1 MSAWHLRVRVT
12 PRAGRNEV
20 ESWDGETLRIRV
32 TAPPA
37 EGQANE
43 ACRELL
49 AKSLGIAKSAIVLVQ
64 GARSRDKTFLVEQ
77 GEPAM
82 LDRFSATGRLQFDK

>member
-1 MSAWHLRVRVT
+1 MSAWTLKVRVT
-12 PRAGRNEV
+12 PRASRNEI
-20 ESWDGETLRIRV
+20 EGWDGETLRIRV

-49 AKSLGIAKSAIVLVQ
+49 AKALGVPKSRIALVQ
-64 GARSRDKTFLVEQ
+64 GAHHREKVFRVEGGDPQ
-77 GEPAM
+77 V
-82 LDRFSATGRLQFDK
+82 LQQFVGQR

>member
-1 MSAWHLRVRVT
+1 MSGWLLKVRVT
-12 PRAGRNEV
+12 PRSSRNEV
-20 ESWDGETLRIRV
+20 ESWDGETLHVRV

-49 AKSLGIAKSAIVLVQ
+49 AKALRLPKSKVILVQ
-64 GARSRDKTFLVEQ
+64 GAHHRDKVFRIMQ
-77 GEPAM
+77 GEPA
-82 LDRFSATGRLQFDK
+82 LLNHLANQ

>member
-1 MSAWHLRVRVT
+1 MSAWHLKVRVT

-49 AKSLGIAKSAIVLVQ
+49 AKSLGIPKSAIVLVQ
-64 GARSRDKTFLVEQ
+64 GVRSRDKIFLIEQ

-82 LDRFSATGRLQFDK
+82 LDRFSDTGRPQFDK

>member
-1 MSAWHLRVRVT
+1 MSPWYLKVRLT

-20 ESWDGETLRIRV
+20 ESWDGETLRVRV

-49 AKSLGIAKSAIVLVQ
+49 SKALDIPKSAIVLVQ
-64 GARSRDKTFLVEQ
+64 GAHSRDKVFRIEQ
-77 GEPAM
+77 GEP
-82 LDRFSATGRLQFDK
+82 DIVGRFRRQ

>member
-1 MSAWHLRVRVT
+1 MNAWHLKVRVT
-12 PRAGRNEV
+12 PRAGRNQV
-20 ESWDGETLRIRV
+20 ESWDGETLRVRV

-49 AKSLGIAKSAIVLVQ
+49 AKAFGIPKSAIVLVQ
-64 GARSRDKTFLVEQ
+64 GAHSREKVFRMEQ
-77 GEPAM
+77 GEPEW
-82 LDRFSATGRLQFDK
+82 LSRFRKQ

>member
-1 MSAWHLRVRVT
+1 MSAWHLKVRVT

-49 AKSLGIAKSAIVLVQ
+49 AKSLGIPKSAIVLVQ
-64 GARSRDKTFLVEQ
+64 GARSRDKIFLIQQ
-77 GEPAM
+77 GEPAV
-82 LDRFSATGRLQFDK
+82 LERFR